1 MVSIINVG
9 LLTYK
14 EEQFGVAQSFEEFL
28 KVNYDN
34 SMKQFLF
41 DRKKLA

>member
-1 MVSIINVG
+1 MVSIVNVG

-14 EEQFGVAQSFEEFL
+14 EEQFGINQSFEEFL

-34 SMKQFLF
+34 SMK
-41 DRKKLA
+41 